1 MNFKIKCNPGSTDAE
16 VEIVRKIDIKLSEKS
31 YLCEVPGCYN
41 IATDKHCRF
50 PETRTN
56 IKLYKNL
63 VFSDFNIMYTCNACN
78 GSHAHIPK
86 NDIWD
91 ENKFCKEAGIEP
103 RSKIAKQ
110 KARFKK

>member
-1 MNFKIKCNPGSTDAE
+1 M
-16 VEIVRKIDIKLSEKS
+16 RKYDIKLSEVF

-41 IATDKHCRF
+41 RATDKHCRF

-63 VFSDFNIMYTCNACN
+63 IFADFNIMYACNACN

-86 NDIWD
+86 EDIWD
-91 ENKFCKEAGIEP
+91 EKTFCKKAGGIEP
-103 RSKIAKQ
+103 RSKSAQ
-110 KARFKK
+110 NKARFSHSAEGCIK